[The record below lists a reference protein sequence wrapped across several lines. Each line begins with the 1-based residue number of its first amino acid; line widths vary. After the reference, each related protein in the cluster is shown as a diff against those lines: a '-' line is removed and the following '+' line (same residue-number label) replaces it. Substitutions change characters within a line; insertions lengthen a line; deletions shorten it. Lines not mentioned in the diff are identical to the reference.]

1 MQAPYDVA
9 GTTSAA
15 VSLDAKVAASLD
27 LLRRIAAEFAPDRVV
42 VAWSGGKDSTVAL
55 ALWRRVLAETHPGA
69 RPLAL
74 SLDTGLKF
82 PETLAFR
89 DALAAE
95 WDVDLRVAAPD
106 IAFELPQPDDK
117 AACCIAR
124 KVEPLRAGM
133 ARLGLSV
140 LISGLRGDE
149 HASRAGRPL
158 LEPRTNPVHLQAN
171 PLLAWTELDV
181 WAYTLDSGLPYC
193 PLYDQGYASL
203 GCAPCTLRPDD
214 GERSGRHP
222 DKEALL
228 EQLHSLGYF

>member
-1 MQAPYDVA
+1 MYESSLNA
-9 GTTSAA
+9 GSA
-15 VSLDAKVAASLD
+15 LEHKIAASLD
-27 LLRRIAAEFAPDRVV
+27 LLRQLASAHAPGRVA

-55 ALWRRVLAETHPGA
+55 ALWRQALDQVHPGT
-69 RPLAL
+69 RPVAL

-89 DALAAE
+89 DSLARD
-95 WDVDLRVAAPD
+95 WGVDLH
-106 IAFELPQPDDK
+106 IAFPDFSAPLPGPADK
-117 AACCIAR
+117 AACCVAR
-124 KVEPLRAGM
+124 KVEPLRAGI
-133 ARLGLSV
+133 ARLGLAV

-149 HASRAGRPL
+149 HASRAGRPA
-158 LEPRTNPVHLQAN
+158 LEPRTGPDHIQAN

-181 WAYTLDSGLPYC
+181 WAYTLDRGLPHC
-193 PLYDQGYASL
+193 PLYDAGYASL
-203 GCAPCTLRPDD
+203 GCAPCTLRPDQ

>member
-1 MQAPYDVA
+1 MHTCDPNP
-9 GTTSAA
+9 GAA
-15 VSLDAKVAASLD
+15 LETKAAASRD
-27 LLRRIAAEFAPDRVV
+27 LLRRLAAEHGPDRVA

-55 ALWRRVLAETHPGA
+55 ALWREALAEVHPGA

-89 DALAAE
+89 DALARD
-95 WDVDLRVAAPD
+95 WDIELHVAAPD
-106 IAFELPQPDDK
+106 FSASLPQPADK
-117 AACCIAR
+117 AACCLAR
-124 KVEPLRAGM
+124 KVEPLREGL
-133 ARLGLSV
+133 ARLGLAV
-140 LISGLRGDE
+140 LVTGLRGDE

-158 LEPRTNPVHLQAN
+158 LEPRTGPDHLQAN

-181 WAYTLDSGLPYC
+181 WAYTLDLGLPYC
-193 PLYDQGYASL
+193 PLYDQGFASL

>member
-1 MQAPYDVA
+1 MHDTHATAGQALEA
-9 GTTSAA
+9 KA
-15 VSLDAKVAASLD
+15 VASLD
-27 LLRRIAAEFAPDRVV
+27 LLRRLAAEHGPERVA

-55 ALWRRVLAETHPGA
+55 ALWRVALTQVHPGA

-89 DALAAE
+89 DALARD
-95 WDVDLRVAAPD
+95 WGVDLHLAAPD
-106 IAFELPQPDDK
+106 PATGLPGPADK
-117 AACCIAR
+117 AACCTAR
-124 KVEPLRAGM
+124 KIAPLRAGI
-133 ARLGLSV
+133 ARLGLAALV
-140 LISGLRGDE
+140 TGLRGDE

-158 LEPRTNPVHLQAN
+158 LEPRTDPDHLQAN

-181 WAYTLDSGLPYC
+181 WAYTLDQGLPYC
-193 PLYDQGYASL
+193 PLYDAGYASL
-203 GCAPCTLRPDD
+203 GCEPCTLRPDD